1 MKHSS
6 YSIHDKDATMTAQAK
21 NLPPFK
27 PLPMLP
33 PKIYSQRRA
42 DGSYIIRSLY
52 ELGPMHRSIVHLF
65 EERADQHPERN
76 LLAQRTQAGP
86 WRFITYGEANQR
98 ASAIAQ
104 ALLDR
109 NLKQDTP
116 LLILSGNSIEHA
128 IMMLGAMKAGVPVAP
143 VSVAYSLFSQDHGK
157 LRHVA
162 ALTNPKMI
170 FVDNGPL
177 YAKAIKALDLQ
188 GVEIITLIPS
198 PDLPS
203 TSYEALINTNVG
215 PAVRV
220 SMEAITHDTVA
231 KFLFTSGSTG
241 MPKGVVQTHRMMCA
255 VIAGQ
260 EALRAE
266 PKDPDEIPE
275 SLEWMPWNHISAGNI
290 GFNGNLNAGGTIY
303 LDNGKPIPGMFDE
316 TIRNLREISPLV
328 FGSAPI
334 AFTMLADAMERDDAL
349 RDKFFAKLRYMGY
362 GGATLSDDLYQRM
375 QALAIKSTGHRLA
388 LTTMYGATETQ
399 GITVVHWLTE
409 RVGLIGLPLPG
420 LTLKLVPNGQ
430 KLEVR
435 VKGATVTPGY
445 LNRPDLTKEAF
456 DEEGFYKLG
465 DAAKFVDPYE
475 PAKGLIFDGR
485 VTEDFKLSSGTWV
498 SVGTLRADIIA
509 AVSPLIQDCVVAGL
523 DQEYVAILAWP
534 NMAAAR
540 EICANANLSTPD
552 ELLRSPQLVEF
563 VRDRLAK
570 HNKGAGGSS
579 GRVQRIMLMT
589 EPPSIDGHEITDKGY
604 VNQRA
609 TLERRTKLVE
619 ALFTKQPPEDVI
631 VV

>member
-1 MKHSS
+1 
-6 YSIHDKDATMTAQAK
+6 MTALHATK
-21 NLPPFK
+21 DLPPFK
-27 PLPMLP
+27 PLPLKP
-33 PKIYSQRRA
+33 PKIYSQHRG

-52 ELGPMHRSIVHLF
+52 ELGPMHRSIAHLF
-65 EERADQHPERN
+65 EERAARHPTRN
-76 LLAQRTQAGP
+76 FLAQRTQQGP
-86 WRFITYGEANQR
+86 WRFMTYGEANQR
-98 ASAIAQ
+98 ASAVAQ

-109 NLKQDTP
+109 KLGPETP

-128 IMMLGAMKAGVPVAP
+128 VMMLGAMKARVPVAP

-162 ALTNPKMI
+162 ALTKPRMI

-177 YAKAIKALDLQ
+177 YARAIKSLDRT
-188 GVEIITLIPS
+188 GVELVTVVPAPELDATPYETL
-198 PDLPS
+198 LQ
-203 TSYEALINTNVG
+203 TNAS
-215 PAVRV
+215 PAVRA
-220 SMEAITHDTVA
+220 SMDKIDHATVA
-231 KFLFTSGSTG
+231 KYLFTSGSTG
-241 MPKGVVQTHRMMCA
+241 MPKGVTQTHGMMCA
-255 VIAGQ
+255 VVAAQ
-260 EALRAE
+260 EALRGE
-266 PKDPDEIPE
+266 PQNPDEVPE

-290 GFNGNLNAGGTIY
+290 GFNNNLHAGGTVY

-334 AFTMLADAMERDDAL
+334 AFTMLADAMERDEKL

-362 GGATLSDDLYQRM
+362 GGATLSDDLYDRM
-375 QALAIKSTGHRLA
+375 QALAIKSTGHRIA

-420 LTLKLVPNGQ
+420 ITLKLVPNGQ

-435 VKGATVTPGY
+435 VKGPTVTPGY
-445 LNRPDLTKEAF
+445 LNRPDLTEAAF

-465 DAAKFVDPYE
+465 DAAKFVDPHE

-498 SVGTLRADIIA
+498 SVGTLRAEVIA
-509 AVSPLIQDCVVAGL
+509 ALSPLVRDCVVAGL
-523 DQEYVAILAWP
+523 DKEFVGILAWP
-534 NMAAAR
+534 NLGAAR
-540 EICANANLSTPD
+540 EICADADLSSPD
-552 ELLRSPQLVEF
+552 EILRSPAVADF
-563 VRDRLAK
+563 VRERLRA
-570 HNKGAGGSS
+570 HNKTAGGSS
-579 GRVQRIMLMT
+579 NKVRRLMLMT

-609 TLERRTKLVE
+609 TLERRAKLVE
-619 ALFTKQPPEDVI
+619 ELYAKVPTDDVI
-631 VV
+631 SL